1 MPGLRD
7 NGRME
12 SEGADERVTP
22 PMVATTVD
30 EARRAWAFIDQTWRS
45 TLERAAQLPEA
56 TLHERVDDEWS
67 FVETQRHLLFATDV
81 WLRRDA
87 LGDPGGWHRLGMPP
101 DLRTGQPD
109 PDGAVERWGID
120 VFATPSYSEVLAV
133 RGEYLELVGDLIDR
147 LTLGELRRPTSCNP
161 PWIAATV
168 QVPMSRCFGVVIRE
182 EWEHHRFAV
191 RDLSVLERLP

>member
-1 MPGLRD
+1 MASD
-7 NGRME
+7 D
-12 SEGADERVTP
+12 AHERVDP
-22 PMVATTVD
+22 RVVATTVD
-30 EARRAWAFIDQTWRS
+30 GVRRAWELVHETWRP
-45 TLERAAQLPEA
+45 TFERAAQLPEA

-87 LGDPGGWHRLGMPP
+87 LGDPDAWHRLGMPP

-120 VFATPSYSEVLAV
+120 VCATPSYADVLDAR
-133 RGEYLELVGDLIDR
+133 RGYLRLVGDLVDR
-147 LTLGELRRPTSCNP
+147 LTPGELRRPTSCNP
-161 PWIAATV
+161 PWIDAAV
-168 QVPMSRCFGVVIRE
+168 PVPMSTCFGVVIRE

-191 RDLSVLERLP
+191 RDLDVLEQSR

>member
-1 MPGLRD
+1 
-7 NGRME
+7 ME
-12 SEGADERVTP
+12 FEGADEPVVP
-22 PMVATTVD
+22 PMVATTVE
-30 EARRAWAFIDQTWRS
+30 EARRAWAFIDKTWRS
-45 TLERAAQLPEA
+45 TFKRAAQLPEA

-87 LGDPGGWHRLGMPP
+87 LGDPDGWHRLGMPP

-109 PDGAVERWGID
+109 ADNPVERWGID
-120 VFATPSYSEVLAV
+120 VLATPSYAEVLAV
-133 RGEYLELVGDLIDR
+133 RGEYLHLVGDLVDR
-147 LTLGELRRPTSCNP
+147 LTPGELRRPTSCSP

-168 QVPMSRCFGVVIRE
+168 QVPMSSCFGVVIRE